1 MPNIISGKIWSL
13 DTTVSYTS
21 AGIVTDNPVNIHSIK
36 VRFTT
41 AGAGSCVMT
50 TSSLSSDNTY
60 NDVILDLKTTAAT
73 SAAVYTLDQTMTF
86 GSQSFSGLRK
96 KVCVNV
102 DTIYVITGMQDG
114 RI

>member
-1 MPNIISGKIWSL
+1 MVNITMGKVWSL
-13 DTTVSYTS
+13 DTTVSLTS
-21 AGIVTDNPVNIHSIK
+21 AGLVTDNPVCIHAIK

-73 SAAVYTLDQTMTF
+73 SATVYTLDSQWSF
-86 GSQSFSGLRK
+86 GDQHFSGLRK

-102 DTIYVITGMQDG
+102 DTIYVITGNPV
-114 RI
+114 